1 MKMLADELE
10 VRPQTL
16 ITDRIDKITKIADAY
31 MGEVLPAPKSVK
43 IELTQRCNYRCS
55 FCALNMRESSTSDI
69 DMDLFKRITREM
81 REAGVEEI
89 GVFYI
94 GESFTVLTRLV
105 EAITYLKKTISMP
118 YVFLTTNGSLANPA
132 AVAKVMAAGLDSL
145 KWSITSSD
153 PEEFAKI
160 VGVKS
165 ELFWQSLDN
174 LRAARE
180 LRDQFGYKTRLYAS
194 SIRYDDEQQAK
205 MAPMIERW
213 VIPFVDQHY
222 WLPLYSFAD
231 YTGVKTQQM
240 GYKPTPGN
248 RGRIG
253 ALRDPLPCWCVF
265 TEGHVCATGMLS
277 ACGFDATG
285 RFSMADLKTVDFM
298 TGWNSLDF
306 QKLRRAHLNK
316 DVAGTECENCV
327 LYTG

>member
-1 MKMLADELE
+1 M
-10 VRPQTL
+10 
-16 ITDRIDKITKIADAY
+16 ITERIDKITKISDEY

-43 IELTQRCNYRCS
+43 IEITQRCNYRCS
-55 FCALNMRESSTSDI
+55 FCALTMREEPPKDLN
-69 DMDLFKRITREM
+69 MDLFKRITREM

-94 GESFTVLTRLV
+94 GESFTVLNRLV
-105 EAITYLKKTISMP
+105 ECIEYLKKTVNMP

-132 AVAKVMAAGLDSL
+132 AVQKVMAAGLDSL

-153 PEEFAKI
+153 PEEFSKI

-165 ELFWQSLDN
+165 ELFWRSLDN
-174 LRAARE
+174 LRSAKE
-180 LRDQFGYKTRLYAS
+180 LRNRFGYKTKLYAS
-194 SIRYDDEQQAK
+194 SIRYDDKQQAK
-205 MAPMIERW
+205 MQPMIDEW
-213 VIPFVDQHY
+213 VAPYVDQHY

-231 YTGVKTQQM
+231 ATGVKTQEM

-265 TEGHVCATGMLS
+265 TEGHVCADGHLS

-285 RFSMADLKTVDFM
+285 RFGMADLNETDFM
-298 TGWNSLDF
+298 SGWNSISF
-306 QKLRRAHLNK
+306 QNLRRAHLKK
-316 DVAGTECENCV
+316 DVTGTECEHCV